1 MKKVLFLPLALLLL
15 LVAIPTVQAHQA
27 DDEVVVTVEKIVG
40 KAKQADKLKTQ
51 LMKVEGVKNV
61 STCTT
66 SGKVTVAYDKATLG
80 DSSKLYG
87 AMDKAG
93 WQYSKGAGSC
103 GMKKSCDK
111 PCDKPCTKT
120 AAPQS

>member
-15 LVAIPTVQAHQA
+15 LVAVPTVQAHQA
-27 DDEVVVTVEKIVG
+27 DDEVVVTVDKIVG

-66 SGKVTVAYDKATLG
+66 SGKVTVTYDKATMG
-80 DSSKLYG
+80 CSSKLYS

-93 WQYSKGAGSC
+93 WQYSKGAAC

-111 PCDKPCTKT
+111 PCDKPCTKS

>member
-15 LVAIPTVQAHQA
+15 LVAMPTVQAHQA

-51 LMKVEGVKNV
+51 LMKVEGVRNV

-93 WQYSKGAGSC
+93 WQYSKGASC
-103 GMKKSCDK
+103 GMKKG
-111 PCDKPCTKT
+111 CDKPCTKS